1 MSSLSR
7 HLRESGDHGGL
18 PFHASCPVCRAERL
32 SGELTSRRLLGPRA
46 SAAAVA
52 LLIGSST
59 LTGPLAAAQVPDEM
73 TQPPDGTEETAD
85 GTLGEEG
92 EETVEIPDP
101 EPPLPPS
108 PTVEVEAP
116 AVEPAP
122 APPPSPPAS
131 PEPLPPTPQPPAE
144 LTAPPAPPALEQPQP
159 APVEAPASPA
169 EPPASPPAA
178 PAPEPGPATP
188 PRPAPAAP
196 EEEDEDKARD
206 RRPKKPEGDE
216 SARGDVPTTSPG
228 PQLQP
233 PVEAPAVAPQVVS
246 PPDPTAT
253 VPVPAISSGDQSAVE
268 VRSSV
273 RASTEAPGRVHVVRP
288 GETLW
293 SIAKALLGDGASP
306 ARIAAM
312 VDRLWRLNTE
322 RIRSGQP
329 DLILPGERL
338 LLP

>member
-1 MSSLSR
+1 
-7 HLRESGDHGGL
+7 
-18 PFHASCPVCRAERL
+18 
-32 SGELTSRRLLGPRA
+32 
-46 SAAAVA
+46 
-52 LLIGSST
+52 
-59 LTGPLAAAQVPDEM
+59 M

-85 GTLGEEG
+85 GTPGEEG

-101 EPPLPPS
+101 EPPLPPP
-108 PTVEVEAP
+108 PTVEAETP

-131 PEPLPPTPQPPAE
+131 PEPPPPTPQPPAE
-144 LTAPPAPPALEQPQP
+144 LTVPPAPPPALEQPQP
-159 APVEAPASPA
+159 APVEAPAPPA
-169 EPPASPPAA
+169 EPPASPPAAAQPA

-188 PRPAPAAP
+188 PEPAPAAP
-196 EEEDEDKARD
+196 KEEDQDKARD
-206 RRPKKPEGDE
+206 RRPKKSEGDE
-216 SARGDVPTTSPG
+216 SARGDLPRTSPG

-246 PPDPTAT
+246 PPDPMAT

-273 RASTEAPGRVHVVRP
+273 RVSTEASGRVHVVRP

-312 VDRLWRLNTE
+312 VDRLWRLNTD

-338 LLP
+338 RLP